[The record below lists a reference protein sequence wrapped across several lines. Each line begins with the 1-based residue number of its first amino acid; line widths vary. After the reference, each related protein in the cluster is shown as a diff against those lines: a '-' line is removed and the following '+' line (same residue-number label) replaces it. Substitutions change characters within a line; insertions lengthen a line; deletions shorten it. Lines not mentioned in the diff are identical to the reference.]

1 MVSVSDAL
9 IKIVTGLNN
18 KLISFIE
25 SQSYN
30 TSHALIKDV
39 KIKKEVNSEPMDMEL
54 IVLEDSPISEIE
66 LSMPNQPR
74 KWRPRQLFRG
84 DETMPIER
92 QEYKIDYSALI
103 TAISRFSE
111 THKIAVAAFLE
122 NYFEY

>member
-74 KWRPRQLFRG
+74 KGQPRQLFRG
-84 DETMPIER
+84 DENMPIER
-92 QEYKIDYSALI
+92 QE
-103 TAISRFSE
+103 
-111 THKIAVAAFLE
+111 
-122 NYFEY
+122 